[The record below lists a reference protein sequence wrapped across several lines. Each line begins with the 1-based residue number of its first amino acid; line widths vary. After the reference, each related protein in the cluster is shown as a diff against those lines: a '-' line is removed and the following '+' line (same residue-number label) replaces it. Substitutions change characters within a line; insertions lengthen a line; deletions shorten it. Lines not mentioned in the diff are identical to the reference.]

1 MKDYKILI
9 KNSGFVHLWIR
20 QLFSQI
26 TVNMMNF
33 LILTRLFTVTGS
45 SIATSLLWVAYALP
59 SIFFG
64 PIGAAAVDLVSR
76 KKILVATNFLQA
88 LTVFVFFLSQDT
100 SIFLL
105 YVVVLLYS
113 FFNQFYIPAETSSLP
128 SMVPKPLFV
137 HANSLFFISQQAS
150 IILGFG
156 MAGILQ
162 NMIGFNGSLI
172 LCTVFLFIAFV
183 STTFLPEMK
192 PSVKVPRSLDRLL
205 ITFFKSIYQGYKF
218 IKENKIILFPLLLL
232 LGVQIGLA
240 MILVTIPLIAV
251 EILKVSVSYAGLLI
265 IVPAGIG
272 ATIGSFIISK
282 NLKLNW
288 RKKFV
293 IESSAAIIAAALF
306 LIVFLIPFLSITLRV
321 ILEPFFVIL
330 IGLGFVGITIP
341 AVTFLQESTPIWL
354 RGRVFGN
361 FWFLTTICT
370 IFPVLFSG
378 VFVEFLGV
386 RSLLIIM
393 MLAIIFVFY
402 YSKKHGQELIEK
414 HF

>member
-9 KNSGFVHLWIR
+9 KNSGFVHLWIS